1 MKLLFSIIF
10 LLLISSC
17 RDKYDNYS
25 YTNEY
30 IPLQIGNE
38 WQFTIK
44 QYGLNVEFATL
55 KVTDKVKIN
64 NKFYFKILFDETNVD
79 AIPKEILIRQ
89 GEENRYYEYKDG
101 KEYLYRSFKD
111 GLIKNATSDG
121 DKLVCYTRN
130 EDFLSD
136 IGTFYKIKSINVGE
150 VETDGG
156 FTEVY
161 AEGYGLIERSW
172 FGGSWKL
179 KYLKVGNLVLGVK
192 R

>member
-1 MKLLFSIIF
+1 M
-10 LLLISSC
+10 LISSC
-17 RDKYDNYS
+17 RENLDETAS
-25 YTNEY
+25 TNDY

-38 WQFTIK
+38 WQFSIK

-121 DKLVCYTRN
+121 DKLVCFRRN
-130 EDFLSD
+130 EDFLSE
-136 IGTFYKIKSINVGE
+136 IGTFYKVKTISIGE
-150 VETDGG
+150 VEVDGG
-156 FTEVY
+156 YTEVY
-161 AEGYGLIERSW
+161 SEGCGLIERSW
-172 FGGSWKL
+172 FGGIWKL
-179 KYLKVGNLVLGVK
+179 KYLKVGDLVLGVK